1 MSELSSETRVGQ
13 AVELTAEWLVMGL
26 VSVMVLVSTLRLFGI
41 VS

>member
-1 MSELSSETRVGQ
+1 MSELSSETRARQ

>member
-1 MSELSSETRVGQ
+1 MSELSSETGVRH